1 MMMYDDISTTEIEV
15 RICKA
20 SSADT
25 SLLLLGLKIKARE
38 KLSRTR
44 LTDILTFAYD
54 IRY

>member
-1 MMMYDDISTTEIEV
+1 MMMYDDISTTKIEV
-15 RICKA
+15 RIRKA

-25 SLLLLGLKIKARE
+25 SLLLGLKIKARG

-54 IRY
+54 TRY